1 MLIIDD
7 GEHDD
12 DFDYLDDKSDDKVDD
27 KVDDNVDDNHDYHA
41 HQLQMTRV
49 DRAPH
54 QNRA

>member
-27 KVDDNVDDNHDYHA
+27 NHDYHA

>member
-27 KVDDNVDDNHDYHA
+27 KVDDNHDYHA

-54 QNRA
+54 QSRA

>member
-1 MLIIDD
+1 MLIID
-7 GEHDD
+7 GEYDD
-12 DFDYLDDKSDDKVDD
+12 DFDYLDDKSDDK
-27 KVDDNVDDNHDYHA
+27 VDDNHDYHA